1 MFTKV
6 TIGLQKI
13 SIEIKFIKIFNMLQ
27 QVISVGT
34 TYIFFPFLVKEPLLF
49 LRGTI
54 PTLLLVHGV
63 VNAWA
68 RHFQSENSIL
78 RASWLNQPDNKQKTG
93 ILLELF
99 ANRKAPF
106 SATAELEEYGFVFSG
121 GHFVSWGKLRI
132 SPTKENF

>member
-27 QVISVGT
+27 QVISVCT

-78 RASWLNQPDNKQKTG
+78 QAS
-93 ILLELF
+93 
-99 ANRKAPF
+99 
-106 SATAELEEYGFVFSG
+106 
-121 GHFVSWGKLRI
+121 
-132 SPTKENF
+132 